1 MTSSLILFLCTGNYY
16 RSRFTE
22 LLFNWH
28 ATKEDIVWRAE
39 SRGLALELGSNNRGP
54 ISPHVIAGLRAR
66 GIPFDGAVCFPQQAQ
81 ERDLMRADRIIALDE
96 TEHLPLL
103 AQCFPAWL
111 TQVEFWQVPDL
122 PRASVASALT
132 AMETQV
138 HELVRA
144 LSQK

>member
-1 MTSSLILFLCTGNYY
+1 MASSRILFLCTGNYY

-28 ATKEDIVWRAE
+28 ATKEGIVWRAE

-66 GIPFDGAVCFPQQAQ
+66 GITFDGAVCFPQQAQ

-103 AQCFPAWL
+103 AQRFPAWL
-111 TQVEFWQVPDL
+111 ARVEFWQVPDL

-138 HELVRA
+138 HDLVRA